1 MTSKAVTQLRV
12 ENVMTRNP
20 VCVSLGTTARELAE
34 LLEANDISGVPVLDV
49 QERVVGVVSK
59 TDLIHRALEVPLDG
73 GPGSFFAA
81 LAEGLSSGTG
91 GDLDPEALGTVDD
104 FMSTDPVTA
113 TVDES
118 IGRVARRM
126 AEQGVHRVP
135 VVDDR
140 GRAIGIL
147 TTLDLLRVFPE

>member
-1 MTSKAVTQLRV
+1 MAPKAVSQLRV
-12 ENVMTRNP
+12 ADVMTRNP

-34 LLEANDISGVPVLDV
+34 ILEANDISGVPVLDV

-59 TDLIHRALEVPLDG
+59 TDLIHRALEAPLDG
-73 GPGSFFAA
+73 GRGSFFAA
-81 LAEGLSSGTG
+81 LAEGLGTSG
-91 GDLDPEALGTVDD
+91 GDLDPDSLGTVDE

-113 TVDES
+113 TADES

-135 VVDDR
+135 VVDGR
-140 GRAIGIL
+140 ARAIGIL
-147 TTLDLLRVFPE
+147 TTLDLLRVFPT